1 METRKNILLER
12 QKGKT
17 SEGEFIYEL
26 LNLFELSPKVSE
38 QILVSAK
45 HHLLREHILKEG
57 QIEITVIG
65 VEERAGKTIEN
76 MFKKKVVLTID
87 SGIEDTEILKEF
99 GRIGLRQT
107 RIQRISGEAIEQDGI
122 LSQED
127 ISKYLSCDVRTV
139 RRDLRQI
146 KERGIEVITRGV
158 LHNIGRGQT
167 HKKKI
172 VGLYL
177 DGYFFSD
184 IKLKTHHSIGAIKR
198 YIHDFT
204 KVLMSIYRGIKE
216 EEEIRSVTGIS
227 VNLINQYKEII
238 QESRGNKQR
247 QEKIQILQQMHSSL
261 KKTLR
266 ATGNKAV
273 RMIGDYRWA

>member
-1 METRKNILLER
+1 
-12 QKGKT
+12 
-17 SEGEFIYEL
+17 
-26 LNLFELSPKVSE
+26 
-38 QILVSAK
+38 
-45 HHLLREHILKEG
+45 LKEG
-57 QIEITVIG
+57 QIEVTAIG
-65 VEERAGKTIEN
+65 IEERAGKPIEN
-76 MFKKKVVLTID
+76 MYKKKVVLTID
-87 SGIEDTEILKEF
+87 SGIEDTEVLKEF
-99 GRIGLRQT
+99 GRIGLRQI

-139 RRDLRQI
+139 RRDLHQI

-204 KVLMSIYRGIKE
+204 KVLMSIYRGIRE

-227 VNLINQYKEII
+227 VNLIKQYKEII
-238 QESRGNKQR
+238 QQSRGNKQR
-247 QEKIQILQQMHSSL
+247 QEKIQMLREMHSGV
-261 KKTLR
+261 KKTLK

-273 RMIGDYRWA
+273 HMIGDYKWA